1 MDVKELNEW
10 VKSEEGE
17 AWLNEHKKPLIDK
30 RDELLAKLKTLN
42 EGHGKTVQ
50 ELNDAT
56 ALLDQERAA
65 TRATLVKQTV
75 DNFVSQRVAQGM
87 EDGAR
92 ALLSSV
98 DVSVKADGPLRVP
111 IVGKENLEGLS
122 FEGDPPD
129 SLPLQ
134 DYLEAWS
141 QTEGAKGYI
150 KHPGNTGGGAGGIR
164 GGYDPPKKPEVET
177 FEKAVM
183 ERMMR

>member
-1 MDVKELNEW
+1 MDIGKLNEW
-10 VKSEEGE
+10 VKSEEGQ

-30 RDELLAKLKTLN
+30 KDELLGKLKTLN
-42 EGHGKTVQ
+42 EGHSKTVQ

-65 TRATLVKQTV
+65 TRATLVKQAV
-75 DNFVSQRVAQGM
+75 DFFVSQRVAQGM

-98 DVSVKADGPLRVP
+98 DVSVRADGLLRVP

-141 QTEGAKGYI
+141 QTEGAKAYI
-150 KHPGNTGGGAGGIR
+150 KAPGNTGGGAHGGFSR
-164 GGYDPPKKPEVET
+164 PRPTDAAAADD
-177 FEKAVM
+177 FAKAVLDKL
-183 ERMMR
+183 